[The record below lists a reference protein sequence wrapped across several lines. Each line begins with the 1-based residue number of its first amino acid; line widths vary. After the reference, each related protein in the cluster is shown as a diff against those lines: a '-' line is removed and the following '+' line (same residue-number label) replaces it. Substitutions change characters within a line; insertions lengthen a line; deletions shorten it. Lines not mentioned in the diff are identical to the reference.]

1 MTWFEEHVKPSVE
14 WEGKAKQ
21 AVLSDDEVKTITE
34 YREKYNNPHIYMSV
48 QNKNYLVEYVDRHT
62 GDIVLHNLKLKKS
75 YRSRVHQYLFVG
87 QIVVPSEPKG
97 IIYETSLII
106 R

>member
-1 MTWFEEHVKPSVE
+1 MTWFEEHVEPSVE
-14 WEGKAKQ
+14 WERKAEQ

-34 YREKYNNPHIYMSV
+34 YREKYNNPYIYMSV

-75 YRSRVHQYLFVG
+75 YRSRAHKYFFVG
-87 QIVVPSEPKG
+87 QIVVPGEPKG